1 MRIFAILISALNL
14 YQEYIK
20 NYYNSI
26 INTPMFKWIKSI
38 KEYFTKG
45 DTAKKYMK
53 YAQGN
58 ANSNHN
64 EMLPF
69 PLE

>member
-1 MRIFAILISALNL
+1 
-14 YQEYIK
+14 
-20 NYYNSI
+20 
-26 INTPMFKWIKSI
+26 MFKWAKSI
-38 KEYFTKG
+38 KEYFTKE

-64 EMLPF
+64 EIPF
-69 PLE
+69 HAREHGEN